1 MSIGLVVVEM
11 WYFLFGG
18 SVGVKV
24 GVRASQTLA
33 HMAALGAR
41 FATAGLPS
49 EQRDDR
55 KYCD

>member
-1 MSIGLVVVEM
+1 M